1 MQPLGS
7 FISLVQ
13 YLLIRDCTLF
23 NIKLFFFH
31 ILYKYNQFKAQMC
44 LFIMVKSGLISMN
57 SIRCMV
63 NNNCKTC
70 IDESKCDGLM
80 GKYKNKKVVYKD
92 MKFDSKKEYL
102 RYLVL
107 EDMQRKGEI
116 NGLQTQVPFVLVPP
130 FQLNGKKY
138 KGIRYIADFVYKKDG
153 KVIVEDTKGY
163 CTDVYKIKRK
173 LMAYI
178 HKIEIKEVL

>member
-1 MQPLGS
+1 MRNA
-7 FISLVQ
+7 V
-13 YLLIRDCTLF
+13 C
-23 NIKLFFFH
+23 N
-31 ILYKYNQFKAQMC
+31 
-44 LFIMVKSGLISMN
+44 
-57 SIRCMV
+57 
-63 NNNCKTC
+63 TC
-70 IDESKCDGLM
+70 FDKSKCDGQM
-80 GKYKNKKVVYKD
+80 SKYKNKKVVYKD

-116 NGLQTQVPFVLVPP
+116 SEMKTQVPFVLIPP

-153 KVIVEDTKGY
+153 KVIIEDTKGY
-163 CTDVYKIKRK
+163 RTDVYKIKRK

>member
-1 MQPLGS
+1 
-7 FISLVQ
+7 
-13 YLLIRDCTLF
+13 
-23 NIKLFFFH
+23 
-31 ILYKYNQFKAQMC
+31 
-44 LFIMVKSGLISMN
+44 MVKSGLISMN
-57 SIRCMV
+57 WEKCQRNYM
-63 NNNCKTC
+63 CKTC
-70 IDESKCDGLM
+70 IDESKCDGKIS
-80 GKYKNKKVVYKD
+80 KYKNKKVVYKD

-116 NGLQTQVPFVLVPP
+116 SGLQTQVPFVLIPP

-138 KGIRYIADFVYKKDG
+138 KGIKYIADFVYKKDEQT
-153 KVIVEDTKGY
+153 IVEDVKPSANFQ
-163 CTDVYKIKRK
+163 TDVYKIKRK

>member
-1 MQPLGS
+1 
-7 FISLVQ
+7 
-13 YLLIRDCTLF
+13 
-23 NIKLFFFH
+23 
-31 ILYKYNQFKAQMC
+31 MC

-57 SIRCMV
+57 SKRCMRNAV
-63 NNNCKTC
+63 CNTC
-70 IDESKCDGLM
+70 FDKSKCDGKM
-80 GKYKNKKVVYKD
+80 SKYKNKKVVYKD

-116 NGLQTQVPFVLVPP
+116 SEMKIQVPFVLVPP
-130 FQLNGKKY
+130 FELNGKKY

-163 CTDVYKIKRK
+163 RTDVYKIKKK

>member
-1 MQPLGS
+1 
-7 FISLVQ
+7 
-13 YLLIRDCTLF
+13 
-23 NIKLFFFH
+23 
-31 ILYKYNQFKAQMC
+31 MC
-44 LFIMVKSGLISMN
+44 LFIMFKKWVDSMN
-57 SIRCMV
+57 SKRCMRNAV
-63 NNNCKTC
+63 CNTC
-70 IDESKCDGLM
+70 FDKSKCDGQM
-80 GKYKNKKVVYKD
+80 SKYKNKKVVYKD
-92 MKFDSKKEYL
+92 MKFDSKKECL

-116 NGLQTQVPFVLVPP
+116 SELKIQVPFVLVPP
-130 FQLNGKKY
+130 FELNGKKY

-163 CTDVYKIKRK
+163 RTDVYKIKKK

>member
-1 MQPLGS
+1 MDTLVS
-7 FISLVQ
+7 FYYGKKWV
-13 YLLIRDCTLF
+13 D
-23 NIKLFFFH
+23 
-31 ILYKYNQFKAQMC
+31 
-44 LFIMVKSGLISMN
+44 SMN
-57 SIRCMV
+57 LKRCMRNAV
-63 NNNCKTC
+63 CNTC
-70 IDESKCDGLM
+70 FDKNKCDEQM
-80 GKYKNKKVVYKD
+80 SKYKNKKVVYKD

-116 NGLQTQVPFVLVPP
+116 SGLQTQVPFVLIPP

-153 KVIVEDTKGY
+153 KVIIEDTKGY
-163 CTDVYKIKRK
+163 RTDVYKIKKK

>member
-1 MQPLGS
+1 
-7 FISLVQ
+7 
-13 YLLIRDCTLF
+13 
-23 NIKLFFFH
+23 
-31 ILYKYNQFKAQMC
+31 
-44 LFIMVKSGLISMN
+44 MN
-57 SIRCMV
+57 SKRCMV
-63 NNNCKTC
+63 NSNCKTC
-70 IDESKCDGLM
+70 IDESKCDGQVN
-80 GKYKNKKVVYKD
+80 KYKNTKVVYKD

-116 NGLQTQVPFVLVPP
+116 SGLQVQVPFVLIPP
-130 FQLNGKKY
+130 FQLYNIKY

-163 CTDVYKIKRK
+163 STDVYKIKKK
-173 LMAYI
+173 LMDYI